1 MSLKKLSQKLLK
13 NSHKSNMNN
22 ILGNAVYYSEEKIS
36 TSELNLTSYVTTD
49 SLLANKK
56 GKCDSVNLPPN
67 SEKCTRFKK
76 GDILVAN
83 IRPYLKKIWFA
94 DIDGGCSADVL
105 VFKTKEGY
113 LPSFIYYALLR
124 DDFFIHSM
132 KGSTGTKMPRGN
144 KDHLLEF
151 LIPDFDYAQQE
162 KISKVLSLLDA
173 KIISNNKINSELEKM
188 TKLIFD
194 YWFIQ
199 FDFPDENGKPYKSS
213 GGKMVFNKD
222 LSSEIPYGW
231 EVIELGNMFTF
242 QKGISY
248 SSKDVGLTGTPMINL
263 DSFYLD
269 GRYKEEGIKYFNG
282 NVNSDKLCK
291 KGDLVIAVTD
301 VTRNADIIGKGFLIP
316 DLFNGDCLISTDVA
330 KVELSDR
337 LTKDFIIKLFN
348 SDNYHNYIKNFATG
362 TLVLHLDLDGI
373 RWSKIALPPLELQKK
388 YSEINKS
395 AQLKFTNSMKEN
407 QSLSKT
413 RDWLLPMLMNSQIT
427 FSVSS

>member
-1 MSLKKLSQKLLK
+1 MSLKKLSPKFLN
-13 NSHKSNMNN
+13 NSHSSNMNN
-22 ILGNAVYYSEEKIS
+22 LLGNAVYYSEEKIS
-36 TSELNLTSYVTTD
+36 TSKLNLTSYVTTD
-49 SLLANKK
+49 SLIANKK

-67 SEKCTRFKK
+67 SEKCTMFKK

-105 VFKTKEGY
+105 VFKAKEGY

-124 DDFFIHSM
+124 DDFFIHAM

-151 LIPDFDYAQQE
+151 IIPDFDYKQQD
-162 KISKVLSLLDA
+162 KISKALSLLDS
-173 KIISNNKINSELEKM
+173 KIVLNNKMNSELEEM
-188 TKLIFD
+188 MKLIYD

-213 GGKMVFNKD
+213 GGEMVFNKD
-222 LSSEIPYGW
+222 LRRDIPYGW
-231 EVIELGNMFTF
+231 EVIELGEMINF

-248 SSKDVGLTGTPMINL
+248 SSKELGLTGTPMINL

-282 NVNSDKLCK
+282 KVNSDKLCK

-301 VTRNADIIGKGFLIP
+301 VTRNADIIGKGFSIP

-373 RWSKIALPPLELQKK
+373 RWSKIAIPPLELQNK

-395 AQLKFTNSMKEN
+395 VQFKFTNSIKEN
-407 QSLSKT
+407 QSLTKL
-413 RDWLLPMLMNSQIT
+413 RDWLLPMLMNSQVA
-427 FSVSS
+427 VSEAS